1 MVFKKLFGNRVK
13 EEKPAPLTAS
23 ESQAILSTIGIR
35 AIPSMPAAAQR
46 AFELSTNPNAEA
58 RDFVE
63 VIESDESMSA
73 RVLRVANSVF
83 FDRGKPSKTIE
94 EAVLVIGINEIRS
107 LLSANSLSEIF
118 PSRHPART
126 QLWRNDLACAIFS
139 KMLAER
145 SMPSKADSAFLAG
158 LMHDI
163 GKLLLLQRLQDGY
176 QKVLVNAGVKGNFI
190 EPEEEE
196 YPFNHTQA
204 GQLIGEKWNF
214 SKEILFAIRYHHSPW
229 NEIKGSLAGLVRAA
243 DTIAHALAIGHP
255 KGYGKYQELAKDSV
269 IEALEQNQ
277 IHEANLKDFLERAE
291 KSYYLELDRYNV

>member
-1 MVFKKLFGNRVK
+1 MVFGKLFKPRVQ
-13 EEKPAPLTAS
+13 EEKPAPLSAA
-23 ESQAILSTIGIR
+23 ESQAILATVGIR

-94 EAVLVIGINEIRS
+94 EAVLVIGINEVRS
-107 LLSANSLSEIF
+107 LLSANSLAEIF
-118 PSRHPART
+118 PSRHPSRT
-126 QLWRNDLACAIFS
+126 QLWMNDLACAIFS

-145 SMPSKADSAFLAG
+145 SMPSKADLAFLAG

-176 QKVLVNAGVKGNFI
+176 SKVLTDAGVKGTFI
-190 EPEEEE
+190 EPEEVL

-204 GQLIGEKWNF
+204 GQLVGEKWNF
-214 SKEILFAIRYHHSPW
+214 SKEILFAIRYHHAPW
-229 NEIKGSLAGLVRAA
+229 EEIKGSVAGIVRAA
-243 DTIAHALAIGHP
+243 DTIAHALGIGHP
-255 KGYGKYQELAKDSV
+255 RGYGKYQEIAKDSV
-269 IEALEQNQ
+269 LEALGHNQ
-277 IHEANLKDFLERAE
+277 IFEPNLKEFLERAE
-291 KSYYLELDRYNV
+291 KTYALELDRYNV

>member
-1 MVFKKLFGNRVK
+1 MVFGKLFKNRVQ
-13 EEKPAPLTAS
+13 EEKPAPLSTA
-23 ESQAILSTIGIR
+23 ESQAILATVGIR

-94 EAVLVIGINEIRS
+94 EAVLVIGINEVRS
-107 LLSANSLSEIF
+107 LLSANSLAEIF
-118 PSRHPART
+118 PSRHPSRT
-126 QLWRNDLACAIFS
+126 QLWMNDLACAIFS

-145 SMPSKADSAFLAG
+145 SMPSKADLAFLAG

-176 QKVLVNAGVKGNFI
+176 SKVLTDAGLRGTFI
-190 EPEEEE
+190 DPEEEL

-204 GQLIGEKWNF
+204 GQLVGEKWNF

-229 NEIKGSLAGLVRAA
+229 EEIKGSVAGIVRAA
-243 DTIAHALAIGHP
+243 DLIAHALGIGHP
-255 KGYGKYQELAKDSV
+255 RGYGKYQEIAKDSV
-269 IEALEQNQ
+269 LEALSHNQ
-277 IHEANLKDFLERAE
+277 IFESNLKEFLERAE
-291 KSYYLELDRYNV
+291 KTYALELDRYNV